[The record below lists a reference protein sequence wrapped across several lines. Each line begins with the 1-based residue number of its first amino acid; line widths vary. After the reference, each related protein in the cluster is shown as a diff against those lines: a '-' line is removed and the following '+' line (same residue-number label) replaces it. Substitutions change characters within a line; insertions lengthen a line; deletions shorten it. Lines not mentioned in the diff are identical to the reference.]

1 MLAVVCGVGAAASLV
16 CLPRLLADDPHLPSS
31 TMLMEQCACAC
42 GLGFGIYILACL
54 VGFGGY
60 PNAIETCG
68 PQKVFPAKESCS
80 MAHPGMGLFMLA
92 LCGVMLYT
100 RDNYLGIPTL
110 VLYLCEN
117 VVVTYEEA
125 YGPLHQK
132 MGITGDTLTET
143 VQEQGS
149 SSELGSGS
157 GAGSGLESASVED
170 TISDEELANNN
181 LKTLTIS

>member
-1 MLAVVCGVGAAASLV
+1 MSCN
-16 CLPRLLADDPHLPSS
+16 R
-31 TMLMEQCACAC
+31 
-42 GLGFGIYILACL
+42 IYA
-54 VGFGGY
+54 
-60 PNAIETCG
+60 NAKGDG
-68 PQKVFPAKESCS
+68 PDHAGPVRCYAL
-80 MAHPGMGLFMLA
+80 HPGQLP
-92 LCGVMLYT
+92 
-100 RDNYLGIPTL
+100 IPTL